1 MRSITLV
8 GPRRP
13 YDLLLVSA
21 IAVFTVILSQLKVE
35 SPVRWV
41 IALFSIYFAP
51 GYAIVSML
59 FPGKRSLL
67 VGRFLKRQEVRSPH
81 VSLLDRI
88 ALSFLFSIVAVA
100 IPGTILSRGLYD
112 LTATSVE
119 LEVLIITVGASLMAL
134 YFRSRLAPD
143 DNFTLT
149 LTVGRDRAA
158 LTIGEK
164 VIAALIVGSLLITVV
179 AVVNGFSG
187 QGTKEAYTEFYL
199 TGPDGTLSSLPASVF
214 TGENVSVNIKVTNR
228 MNLEQSYNLTIG
240 IKNGSDFEE
249 LVPLTW
255 TGTHSIGNGTGYYSG
270 IELKNGETFEQQFI
284 FRITASSGEYRL
296 LFLLNDNGQEKLLWL
311 RLEVRTFI

>member
-1 MRSITLV
+1 
-8 GPRRP
+8 
-13 YDLLLVSA
+13 
-21 IAVFTVILSQLKVE
+21 
-35 SPVRWV
+35 
-41 IALFSIYFAP
+41 
-51 GYAIVSML
+51 ML